1 MTMMLS
7 SEPYKD
13 EQRYQEELEAHMA
26 KFPVCKSCGNSLM
39 NCDTIIRI
47 GHDYYCDDCATV
59 LTNDEMREAEDID

>member
-13 EQRYQEELEAHMA
+13 EQKYQEELEAHMV
-26 KFPVCKSCGNSLM
+26 KFPVCKSCGYSLM